1 MIIQGE
7 LQIHTNQRGPVLS
20 DLFGIFFEDIN
31 HATDGGLYAELVRN
45 RSFEFDPIDNADY
58 HSLTAWS
65 EVNRGGKAEM
75 KVEEEV
81 PLNARNTRYLSI
93 HIVDAGRGVGIMNEG
108 CIGNEEVDMEFF
120 ERYPYFHNAIKEKYP
135 DMKVISSSGS
145 NSEGDDYEEAGRNL
159 EKQMQIFVLFA
170 V

>member
-108 CIGNEEVDMEFF
+108 YNTGIPVSKGENYRFSNF
-120 ERYPYFHNAIKEKYP
+120 SN
-135 DMKVISSSGS
+135 VILISTMRSKK
-145 NSEGDDYEEAGRNL
+145 NI
-159 EKQMQIFVLFA
+159 QT
-170 V
+170 